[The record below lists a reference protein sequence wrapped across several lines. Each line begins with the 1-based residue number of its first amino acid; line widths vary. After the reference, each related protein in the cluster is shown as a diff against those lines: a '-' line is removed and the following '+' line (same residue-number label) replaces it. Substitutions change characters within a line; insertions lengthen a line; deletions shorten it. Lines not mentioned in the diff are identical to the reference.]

1 MTIQYKILLIFLVL
15 LVNTLIS
22 LGYFLVGF
30 IITRKNK
37 EKKTEKI
44 HNPFNIYVSLPSC
57 RPNAFRMRGSP
68 V

>member
-37 EKKTEKI
+37 EKKLKNKNESQT
-44 HNPFNIYVSLPSC
+44 L
-57 RPNAFRMRGSP
+57 
-68 V
+68 